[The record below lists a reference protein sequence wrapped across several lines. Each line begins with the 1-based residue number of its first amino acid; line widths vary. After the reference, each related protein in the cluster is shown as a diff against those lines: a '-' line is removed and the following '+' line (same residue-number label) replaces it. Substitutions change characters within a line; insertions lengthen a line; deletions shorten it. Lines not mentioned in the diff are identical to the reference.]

1 MASSRWKRFAFFEK
15 NALSLPS
22 EVLED
27 LIPVGESSSS
37 KVTTSSGSRSNSR
50 RSISNKSISELS
62 SSETS
67 NDRVNLVVTT
77 AALPLDSKPTNYNNN
92 NNIHNASN
100 NANNA
105 NSDYA
110 IALNDM
116 WSSVT
121 ACNPMEGFPA
131 SGMTS
136 NNFNQ
141 TNNIHLPSQAQS
153 FEDDSNV
160 VSSGTA
166 VDGLVLAFVTS
177 CDTDRVHC
185 FDISVRCNNNSKHKE
200 GGAGSN
206 NNNNNA
212 PNDSTIVSS
221 SGTKTNTTGK
231 SGKKN
236 NDLEDLDGWRG
247 YLAPMK
253 QHKPQ
258 QQAATATSTAAGTA
272 TAANS
277 NSNGNDAGASQRSTE
292 EQRIIGDNMGGINAN
307 NNEGTR
313 KEGIV
318 GIATCRASSGHK
330 PIHMACITAT
340 NLVVCVDPHL
350 YLSW

>member
-27 LIPVGESSSS
+27 LIPVGESPLSPSFKGTGMNRSS
-37 KVTTSSGSRSNSR
+37 SR
-50 RSISNKSISELS
+50 RSMNHSES
-62 SSETS
+62 SPSENS

-77 AALPLDSKPTNYNNN
+77 AALPLDSKPTDDYNSSSSNSNNN
-92 NNIHNASN
+92 PNSNSNSYNASN
-100 NANNA
+100 NANGNP

-110 IALNDM
+110 VALNDM

-121 ACNPMEGFPA
+121 ACNPMEGLAA
-131 SGMTS
+131 SGMAS
-136 NNFNQ
+136 
-141 TNNIHLPSQAQS
+141 NNIHLPSQAQS

-185 FDISVRCNNNSKHKE
+185 FDISVRCNNQN
-200 GGAGSN
+200 GGSN
-206 NNNNNA
+206 KHSNEA
-212 PNDSTIVSS
+212 SNDSTILSS
-221 SGTKTNTTGK
+221 SGTTKNNSTTTGK
-231 SGKKN
+231 SGKKRS
-236 NDLEDLDGWRG
+236 DLEDLDGWRG

-253 QHKPQ
+253 QHQPQ
-258 QQAATATSTAAGTA
+258 QQNAAAAA
-272 TAANS
+272 AANS
-277 NSNGNDAGASQRSTE
+277 NDSGAPQRSSE
-292 EQRIIGDNMGGINAN
+292 EHRIIGDHMGATGGAN
-307 NNEGTR
+307 VTNNEGNR
-313 KEGIV
+313 KQGIV